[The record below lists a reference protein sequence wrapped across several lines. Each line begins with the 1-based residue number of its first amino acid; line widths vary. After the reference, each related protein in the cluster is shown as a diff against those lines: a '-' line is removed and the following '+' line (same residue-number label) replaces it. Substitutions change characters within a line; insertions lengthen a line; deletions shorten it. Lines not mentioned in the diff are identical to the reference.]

1 VEDLKSGKLFINPIK
16 SKQMAKRENFVS
28 LTDQDVQRLKAMI
41 RTGEP
46 IAAIA
51 DRMAPVY
58 KRPVNSFYVTL
69 HNLAKRTYKIAE
81 WTGPKRRRKNAKTVA
96 PTQQV
101 SNRKSIKVE
110 KFDDHIRIYF

>member
-1 VEDLKSGKLFINPIK
+1 
-16 SKQMAKRENFVS
+16 MAKRENFVS
-28 LTDQDVQRLKAMI
+28 LTQEDIQKLKEMI

-46 IAAIA
+46 ITAIA
-51 DRMAPVY
+51 ERMAPVY
-58 KRPVNSFYVTL
+58 KRPVHSFCVTL
-69 HNLAKRTYKIAE
+69 YNLAKRTYKIAE
-81 WTGPKRRRKNAKTVA
+81 WTGPKRRRKNAKAVV